1 MRSLSDSE
9 DRTMVVPREL
19 CIMVNSN
26 WDILDQPAYP
36 RRLIRIFSFR
46 VRDLLIQRNLV
57 ETSENTND
65 TRSPKLTG
73 VFPGKTWFLAVLN
86 IPVIIVKMVSE
97 KGYHEAI

>member
-19 CIMVNSN
+19 CIMAYSN
-26 WDILDQPAYP
+26 WDILDQPACP
-36 RRLIRIFSFR
+36 RRLVRIFSFR